1 MNKKKKKSLDN
12 KEHIDSNWTKKKT
25 KFENKY
31 FSSPLKKKEK
41 KSKRSNICVSSLFV
55 HRSPTLSEALRN
67 MDNILFLNGHAVH
80 RMTRPLT

>member
-31 FSSPLKKKEK
+31 FSSPFKKKK
-41 KSKRSNICVSSLFV
+41 KKRANGAISVCLLC
-55 HRSPTLSEALRN
+55 LSTVAQLSQR
-67 MDNILFLNGHAVH
+67 H
-80 RMTRPLT
+80 